1 MALAAQFILF
11 IMELMRILEQV
22 AGETAAGYIRRHTPL
37 DGALADLRAIVA
49 GLPCPS
55 SSDSESDD
63 WESEESE
70 FAEDWPGWLYPEPI
84 PRADPASTPACAA
97 RMRSEIRACGPGNVE
112 KAKIRHLPFHAY
124 FVTITKLMERFP
136 GRRDPAGARH
146 PQPALACPRPRRYMP
161 LRPSGRHRRGQH
173 TENCD
178 ETGHPPRIS
187 RNQRHHDRWHHLH
200 HALLRR
206 QGG

>member
-1 MALAAQFILF
+1 MCSYPFVTKARTLSPQALHATQAPPAPPLSPAVMALAAQFILF

-112 KAKIRHLPFHAY
+112 KAEFRRMPFHAH
-124 FVTITKLMERFP
+124 FITIT
-136 GRRDPAGARH
+136 
-146 PQPALACPRPRRYMP
+146 Q
-161 LRPSGRHRRGQH
+161 
-173 TENCD
+173 
-178 ETGHPPRIS
+178 
-187 RNQRHHDRWHHLH
+187 
-200 HALLRR
+200 
-206 QGG
+206 